1 MKINTLK
8 KITLLSLFLINVH
21 LANAQGSV
29 TPSELLTIA
38 FEDATGAR
46 DTVYI
51 GHYFDSCYLYI
62 NPPPT
67 CPKIVSPNI
76 DTAFGEVDLGAFVQ
90 PGVFTARIENKMS
103 DGFAYDWYT
112 KYDIRYCDA
121 NAQYAIWYNFFG
133 DPLNYYIRFYNYTS
147 PIIARISI
155 TRDSVFLPDSL
166 DLGCFC
172 AYSETG
178 SGNNPHEMYGN
189 GWLRG
194 VSDSLGTSGQGPWW
208 YDAALFPNL
217 IDTITFQ
224 AIGYYVFYPT
234 WIIVGIEEYNKDK
247 SVKIFPNP
255 VFSVLNISH
264 DFNTELSYA
273 IYSLKGDII
282 KSGKFSNNEI
292 NVADIKS
299 GIYTINII
307 NNNINITLKFLKL

>member
-112 KYDIRYCDA
+112 KYDIRYCDSTA
-121 NAQYAIWYNFFG
+121 MYATFYNFFF
-133 DPLNYYIRFYNYTS
+133 DPLRYKVRFYNYVS
-147 PIIARISI
+147 PIVAKISI
-155 TRDSVFLPDSL
+155 FRDNVFLPDSA
-166 DLGCFC
+166 DKGCFC
-172 AYSETG
+172 EYNATYFS
-178 SGNNPHEMYGN
+178 NPREIYGN
-189 GWLRG
+189 GWYITWVDNFGNGGYRAYDKFI
-194 VSDSLGTSGQGPWW
+194 SPSLVDTI
-208 YDAALFPNL
+208 NL
-217 IDTITFQ
+217 INVE
-224 AIGYYVFYPT
+224 YYTLEPLFV
-234 WIIVGIEEYNKDK
+234 IVGIDEHNNLNNEYR
-247 SVKIFPNP
+247 IFPTP
-255 VFSVLNISH
+255 VVNEVNINHPENETFDFYINDMEGKIKMEGVLYNHHI
-264 DFNTELSYA
+264 NCKK
-273 IYSLKGDII
+273 LKT
-282 KSGKFSNNEI
+282 
-292 NVADIKS
+292 
-299 GIYTINII
+299 GIYTLVIYNKQTTI
-307 NNNINITLKFLKL
+307 KFKLIKL